1 MQKRI
6 IPLLLAAALLICALV
21 SIHSIHGLQGNA
33 RVINY
38 AGVVRGATQRLV
50 KQELKGQPNDVLI
63 ARLDGILTELAT
75 GEGENG
81 LARLED
87 STFQDLVGR
96 MQAQWAALKAEIV
109 QVRQGAEGTALYE
122 QSEEYFTLADRT
134 VSAAEAYSERQVQ
147 RAEQGLVFL
156 SAVFLLLTAFL
167 AWYSALQDRRQKQLT
182 QAEDENRR
190 KHEHLARMSEDLRA
204 PMDEISEVMYIC
216 DLETHE
222 LLFLNGKGREA
233 FGITD
238 LKGQK
243 CYRALQGKESPCD
256 FCTTPKLVPGENYTW
271 EFTNPI
277 TQRHYLLK
285 DRLLEW
291 EGRPAR
297 IEIAFDITEA
307 EAEKQ
312 SLKRTLDADLV
323 IFATGFAPNTALAR
337 AAGRDLE
344 ERTGAI
350 LVNEY
355 MQTSDPDIYAGG
367 DCVAIPNLITG
378 KPFVLAL
385 GSLANRQ
392 GRVIGTNAASDNG
405 KAAAF
410 HGAVGTW
417 CVKIFKM
424 SACGTGLTIERAK
437 AFGFDAISA
446 SLEQLDR
453 AHFYPEKHM
462 MTLELVV
469 ERGTRRVLGIQG
481 VCEDGDALKARI
493 DAVATML
500 QFGKPT
506 IDDLANAEIA
516 YAPPFASA
524 MDAVNAVA
532 NVADNIL
539 SGQLKPISSK
549 EFGELWKDRA
559 NNNVFFA
566 DARPAVAGNATA
578 AKYPGEWHAIALE
591 DIEAKFDSIP
601 KDRPVALVCNTGL
614 RSYEVMLYLHNHGVT
629 DVVNA
634 LGGMQALIKRG
645 DNM

>member
-1 MQKRI
+1 
-6 IPLLLAAALLICALV
+6 
-21 SIHSIHGLQGNA
+21 
-33 RVINY
+33 
-38 AGVVRGATQRLV
+38 
-50 KQELKGQPNDVLI
+50 
-63 ARLDGILTELAT
+63 
-75 GEGENG
+75 
-81 LARLED
+81 
-87 STFQDLVGR
+87 
-96 MQAQWAALKAEIV
+96 
-109 QVRQGAEGTALYE
+109 
-122 QSEEYFTLADRT
+122 
-134 VSAAEAYSERQVQ
+134 
-147 RAEQGLVFL
+147 
-156 SAVFLLLTAFL
+156 
-167 AWYSALQDRRQKQLT
+167 
-182 QAEDENRR
+182 
-190 KHEHLARMSEDLRA
+190 
-204 PMDEISEVMYIC
+204 
-216 DLETHE
+216 
-222 LLFLNGKGREA
+222 
-233 FGITD
+233 
-238 LKGQK
+238 
-243 CYRALQGKESPCD
+243 
-256 FCTTPKLVPGENYTW
+256 
-271 EFTNPI
+271 
-277 TQRHYLLK
+277 
-285 DRLLEW
+285 
-291 EGRPAR
+291 
-297 IEIAFDITEA
+297 
-307 EAEKQ
+307 
-312 SLKRTLDADLV
+312 
-323 IFATGFAPNTALAR
+323 
-337 AAGRDLE
+337 
-344 ERTGAI
+344 
-350 LVNEY
+350 

-367 DCVAIPNLITG
+367 DCV
-378 KPFVLAL
+378 PFRTSSPASPRAAL

-392 GRVIGTNAASDNG
+392 GRVIGTNAASDDG

-634 LGGMQALIKRG
+634 LGGMQALINARRQHVKTV
-645 DNM
+645 

>member
-1 MQKRI
+1 MSKNVIVIGAVALGPKAASRLKRLDPSANVTMI
-6 IPLLLAAALLICALV
+6 DENINISFGGCGIPYYVSGEINALDALRSTTYGTV
-21 SIHSIHGLQGNA
+21 RTPEYFEHKGIRTLNQT
-33 RVINY
+33 RVTAIDRK
-38 AGVVRGATQRLV
+38 AKTVVAKNLVTGEERPLPYDRLV
-50 KQELKGQPNDVLI
+50 IGTGSTPKVPPVEGRDLRNVGGANNLEDADALRKACASGKVEHAVVIGAGFIGMEIAVALADMWDIKTSVVEFMPQAMPGVMSASLSDMVKHDLEEHNVDVYTSEKVL
-63 ARLDGILTELAT
+63 RL
-75 GEGENG
+75 EGENG
-81 LARLED
+81 AVAR
-87 STFQDLVGR
+87 V
-96 MQAQWAALKAEIV
+96 V
-109 QVRQGAEGTALYE
+109 
-122 QSEEYFTLADRT
+122 
-134 VSAAEAYSERQVQ
+134 
-147 RAEQGLVFL
+147 
-156 SAVFLLLTAFL
+156 
-167 AWYSALQDRRQKQLT
+167 
-182 QAEDENRR
+182 
-190 KHEHLARMSEDLRA
+190 
-204 PMDEISEVMYIC
+204 
-216 DLETHE
+216 
-222 LLFLNGKGREA
+222 
-233 FGITD
+233 TD
-238 LKGQK
+238 
-243 CYRALQGKESPCD
+243 
-256 FCTTPKLVPGENYTW
+256 
-271 EFTNPI
+271 
-277 TQRHYLLK
+277 
-285 DRLLEW
+285 
-291 EGRPAR
+291 
-297 IEIAFDITEA
+297 
-307 EAEKQ
+307 
-312 SLKRTLDADLV
+312 KRTLDADLV

-337 AAGRDLE
+337 AAGLDLE

-392 GRVIGTNAASDNG
+392 GRVIGTNAASESG
-405 KAAAF
+405 KVATF

-417 CVKIFKM
+417 CVKLFKM

-437 AFGFDAISA
+437 AAGFDAVSA

-462 MTLELVV
+462 MSLELVV

-539 SGQLKPISSK
+539 SGQLKPVSSK
-549 EFGELWKDRA
+549 EFGELWKNRA
-559 NNNVFFA
+559 TNNVFFA

-578 AKYPGEWHAIALE
+578 AKYPGEWHAVALE
-591 DIEAKFDSIP
+591 DVEAKFDSIP

-614 RSYEVMLYLHNHGVT
+614 RSYEVMLYLHKHGVT

>member
-1 MQKRI
+1 MPDAEI
-6 IPLLLAAALLICALV
+6 TLVDENLFISYGGCGIPYYVSGEVNNLDDLRATPYHTVRDPEFFRTMKGITVRNQTRAMAIDRAAKTLLVRNVVTGEEEKLPYDKLV
-21 SIHSIHGLQGNA
+21 
-33 RVINY
+33 
-38 AGVVRGATQRLV
+38 
-50 KQELKGQPNDVLI
+50 
-63 ARLDGILTELAT
+63 LAT
-75 GEGENG
+75 GATPRMPPVEGHDLKNV
-81 LARLED
+81 LTLTRLEAAD
-87 STFQDLVGR
+87 VIRKACEHGQVNEAVIVGGGFIGLE
-96 MQAQWAALKAEIV
+96 AAVALSDMWGVKVSVVEMMDQMLPGVLSHNMGKMAAHDCEAHGLSV
-109 QVRQGAEGTALYE
+109 YTSEKVVKLEGKDGA
-122 QSEEYFTLADRT
+122 
-134 VSAAEAYSERQVQ
+134 VCKV
-147 RAEQGLVFL
+147 
-156 SAVFLLLTAFL
+156 
-167 AWYSALQDRRQKQLT
+167 
-182 QAEDENRR
+182 
-190 KHEHLARMSEDLRA
+190 
-204 PMDEISEVMYIC
+204 
-216 DLETHE
+216 
-222 LLFLNGKGREA
+222 
-233 FGITD
+233 ITD
-238 LKGQK
+238 KREL
-243 CYRALQGKESPCD
+243 
-256 FCTTPKLVPGENYTW
+256 
-271 EFTNPI
+271 
-277 TQRHYLLK
+277 
-285 DRLLEW
+285 
-291 EGRPAR
+291 PA
-297 IEIAFDITEA
+297 
-307 EAEKQ
+307 Q
-312 SLKRTLDADLV
+312 LV
-323 IFATGFAPNTALAR
+323 IFAAGFLPNGQLAKDAGLEVAPF
-337 AAGRDLE
+337 
-344 ERTGAI
+344 GAI
-350 LVNEY
+350 VVNEK

-367 DCVAIPNLITG
+367 DCVAIKNLITG
-378 KPFVLAL
+378 KLGYLPL
-385 GSLANRQ
+385 GSMANRQ

>member
-1 MQKRI
+1 MKKLSFTCLGI
-6 IPLLLAAALLICALV
+6 LLSVCTSCSNSDEEEKDWTGQPSVTISDPVGEKDISITITPENAVAAAYTCIAEGGGSEPTAEEVLEKGIQ
-21 SIHSIHGLQGNA
+21 ID
-33 RVINY
+33 
-38 AGVVRGATQRLV
+38 ATQPSTIVIDWLDYDTDYVVIAAVRSKEGTVASDTAEITTAKDPAIDL
-50 KQELKGQPNDVLI
+50 GQGANTYIVSKAGTYSFTPEKVDGTPI
-63 ARLDGILTELAT
+63 DGIASANWIWAT
-75 GEGENG
+75 
-81 LARLED
+81 
-87 STFQDLVGR
+87 
-96 MQAQWAALKAEIV
+96 KA
-109 QVRQGAEGTALYE
+109 
-122 QSEEYFTLADRT
+122 
-134 VSAAEAYSERQVQ
+134 
-147 RAEQGLVFL
+147 
-156 SAVFLLLTAFL
+156 
-167 AWYSALQDRRQKQLT
+167 
-182 QAEDENRR
+182 DEND
-190 KHEHLARMSEDLRA
+190 KEQK
-204 PMDEISEVMYIC
+204 
-216 DLETHE
+216 
-222 LLFLNGKGREA
+222 LLDNVA
-233 FGITD
+233 
-238 LKGQK
+238 
-243 CYRALQGKESPCD
+243 
-256 FCTTPKLVPGENYTW
+256 
-271 EFTNPI
+271 
-277 TQRHYLLK
+277 
-285 DRLLEW
+285 
-291 EGRPAR
+291 
-297 IEIAFDITEA
+297 
-307 EAEKQ
+307 
-312 SLKRTLDADLV
+312 
-323 IFATGFAPNTALAR
+323 
-337 AAGRDLE
+337 
-344 ERTGAI
+344 
-350 LVNEY
+350 
-355 MQTSDPDIYAGG
+355 YAGG
-367 DCVAIPNLITG
+367 
-378 KPFVLAL
+378 
-385 GSLANRQ
+385 
-392 GRVIGTNAASDNG
+392 
-405 KAAAF
+405 
-410 HGAVGTW
+410 
-417 CVKIFKM
+417 KIRF
-424 SACGTGLTIERAK
+424 TTTIERAK

>member
-1 MQKRI
+1 MTHMLSLLPKSRFEESGVE
-6 IPLLLAAALLICALV
+6 IPG
-21 SIHSIHGLQGNA
+21 GL
-33 RVINY
+33 
-38 AGVVRGATQRLV
+38 
-50 KQELKGQPNDVLI
+50 
-63 ARLDGILTELAT
+63 
-75 GEGENG
+75 
-81 LARLED
+81 
-87 STFQDLVGR
+87 
-96 MQAQWAALKAEIV
+96 
-109 QVRQGAEGTALYE
+109 
-122 QSEEYFTLADRT
+122 
-134 VSAAEAYSERQVQ
+134 
-147 RAEQGLVFL
+147 
-156 SAVFLLLTAFL
+156 AFL
-167 AWYSALQDRRQKQLT
+167 AD
-182 QAEDENRR
+182 
-190 KHEHLARMSEDLRA
+190 
-204 PMDEISEVMYIC
+204 
-216 DLETHE
+216 
-222 LLFLNGKGREA
+222 
-233 FGITD
+233 
-238 LKGQK
+238 
-243 CYRALQGKESPCD
+243 YRPDA
-256 FCTTPKLVPGENYTW
+256 
-271 EFTNPI
+271 I
-277 TQRHYLLK
+277 
-285 DRLLEW
+285 
-291 EGRPAR
+291 
-297 IEIAFDITEA
+297 A
-307 EAEKQ
+307 EAAAGTEGLFMPP
-312 SLKRTLDADLV
+312 SHPRLDADLLARLGSVRIIQTAGAGFDSVDHAAAAKLGLIVCNSPAQNAITVAEHV
-323 IFATGFAPNTALAR
+323 IGAVICLQRELAYADETIKSGAYAQARERILDRGACELFGATVGIVGLGGIGRALAPR
-337 AAGRDLE
+337 LAAFGATVVASDVFWPEDFAQEHGIRRVNLDELFAVSDIVTLHCPLMDAT
-344 ERTGAI
+344 RGLVDAARLASMKPGAI

-392 GRVIGTNAASDNG
+392 GRVIGTNAASDDG

>member
-1 MQKRI
+1 MSRNVIVIGGVALGPKAASRLKRLDPTANVTMIDENINISFGGCGIPYYVSGEINSLDALRSTTYGTVRTPEYFEHKGVHTLNQTRVTAIDRASKTVTAKNLVTGEEKALPYDRLI
-6 IPLLLAAALLICALV
+6 IATGSTPKVPPVEGRDLKNVGGANNLEDADALRKACASGSVQNAVVIGAGFIGMEIAVALADMWDIKTSVVEFMPQAMP
-21 SIHSIHGLQGNA
+21 
-33 RVINY
+33 
-38 AGVVRGATQRLV
+38 GVMSASLSDMVRHDLEEHNVDVYTGEKVQRL
-50 KQELKGQPNDVLI
+50 
-63 ARLDGILTELAT
+63 
-75 GEGENG
+75 EGENG
-81 LARLED
+81 VVAR
-87 STFQDLVGR
+87 V
-96 MQAQWAALKAEIV
+96 V
-109 QVRQGAEGTALYE
+109 
-122 QSEEYFTLADRT
+122 
-134 VSAAEAYSERQVQ
+134 
-147 RAEQGLVFL
+147 
-156 SAVFLLLTAFL
+156 
-167 AWYSALQDRRQKQLT
+167 
-182 QAEDENRR
+182 
-190 KHEHLARMSEDLRA
+190 
-204 PMDEISEVMYIC
+204 
-216 DLETHE
+216 
-222 LLFLNGKGREA
+222 
-233 FGITD
+233 TD
-238 LKGQK
+238 
-243 CYRALQGKESPCD
+243 
-256 FCTTPKLVPGENYTW
+256 
-271 EFTNPI
+271 
-277 TQRHYLLK
+277 
-285 DRLLEW
+285 
-291 EGRPAR
+291 
-297 IEIAFDITEA
+297 
-307 EAEKQ
+307 
-312 SLKRTLDADLV
+312 KRTLDADLV

-337 AAGRDLE
+337 AAGLDLE

-355 MQTSDPDIYAGG
+355 MRTSDPDIYAGG